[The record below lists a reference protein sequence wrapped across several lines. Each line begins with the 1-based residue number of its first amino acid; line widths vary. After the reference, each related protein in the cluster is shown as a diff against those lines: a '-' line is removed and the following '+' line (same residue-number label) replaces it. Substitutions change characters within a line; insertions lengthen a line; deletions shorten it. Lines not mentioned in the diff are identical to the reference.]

1 MSYRSMKQRDRYPEH
16 CRQHLYI
23 LDLLAQEKNEDASNF
38 MREHLVHTLD
48 SMAKIENILQTGNLP
63 SP

>member
-1 MSYRSMKQRDRYPEH
+1 
-16 CRQHLYI
+16 
-23 LDLLAQEKNEDASNF
+23 

-48 SMAKIENILQTGNLP
+48 SMAKIENILQTGILP